1 MSIQVIG
8 AVLDCDHED
17 LSPARRMV
25 LVVLA
30 NYVGNEDDEAWPRQ
44 ATIARQAG
52 CKERNIRDHLK
63 WLEAQGYLSRR
74 TSHLGAG
81 NGSRTKYKLHVERL
95 RMPANNGP
103 AKSAGANEP
112 AKNVISTGS
121 ELPLNNRQEPPKT
134 KQPARAKKSQLGD
147 WTPGPSG
154 AQYAKD
160 KGLTHEQ
167 TKAEWEKFSDHHRQH
182 GNKFQDWDAA
192 WRNWVRRSLEYASQR
207 KPVHQ
212 PQEAR
217 SLTEDAVHRA
227 LRELELEEREEQAGQ
242 ELHHA
247 QMDQAPQS
255 DLGGHGA
262 TLELFE
268 GGQAA
273 INQG

>member
-1 MSIQVIG
+1 MSIQVIS

-52 CKERNIRDHLK
+52 CKERNVRDHLK
-63 WLEAQGYLSRR
+63 WLEAKGYLSRR

-95 RMPANNGP
+95 RTPANNGP

-112 AKNVISTGS
+112 AKSDISTGS

-134 KQPARAKKSQLGD
+134 TKRASAKKTQLGD

-154 AQYAKD
+154 AAYAKQ
-160 KGLTHEQ
+160 KGLTREQ
-167 TKAEWEKFSDHHRQH
+167 TIAEWEKFSDYHLQH
-182 GNKFQDWDAA
+182 GSKFIAWDAA
-192 WRNWVRRSLEYASQR
+192 WRTWVRRALEYASKRQ
-207 KPVHQ
+207 PVQQ
-212 PQEAR
+212 PSEAR

-227 LRELELEEREEQAGQ
+227 LRELDAEERADTGGQ

-247 QMDQAPQS
+247 QVDQAPQS

-262 TLELFE
+262 TIELFASSSE
-268 GGQAA
+268 AF
-273 INQG
+273 N